1 MSKEEEDIDVV
12 SEPES
17 DADSDAGS
25 IVTEDEIVD
34 VNLDDVDLEE
44 VEEPESE
51 GEDGNEEE
59 KEGEEEKD
67 DEEDDE
73 KDEEEDD
80 ELVDGL
86 DVKMD
91 RNIISDDE
99 DEDEE
104 RLQKF
109 DNDIHE
115 SIQDKYHPEMK
126 IHNSDEIEASCK
138 VVRDKNGVIIDPMH
152 KTIPFV
158 TSYEKARVIGER
170 AKQIN
175 NGAKSFIK
183 IEESLIDGYLIALK
197 EFEEK
202 KIPFIIQR
210 PLPNG
215 LSEYWRL
222 KDLEII

>member
-44 VEEPESE
+44 PEEPESE
-51 GEDGNEEE
+51 GEEDDDDEEKIDEEEE
-59 KEGEEEKD
+59 KED
-67 DEEDDE
+67 EDD
-73 KDEEEDD
+73 KADDVLEDD
-80 ELVDGL
+80 VD
-86 DVKMD
+86 VHMD

-126 IHNSDEIEASCK
+126 IHNADEIEASCK
-138 VVRDKNGVIIDPMH
+138 VVRDKNGVIIDPLH

-175 NGAKSFIK
+175 NGAKPFIK